1 MNTYSLKLALR
12 NLLQHQL
19 SSAISILG
27 LAIGFAAFILI
38 MLFLDFEYNWDTQNQ
53 NYERIYRI
61 QRRLTTEEDVSPS
74 SNPILKDLLVSRYP
88 EIENMVLMHL
98 ASDEEKTVG
107 EFLASS
113 PTRSFNEFDGI
124 YSEQSV
130 FEIFTYHFLEGSK
143 EHALVDPF
151 SVVLSKSLAGKL
163 FPGTSALGETVI
175 LNKKFPLKVTGVYEN
190 LPFNSHLRP
199 GYIISLPT
207 IEKTKNITDYR
218 KSWRGDFYNYVLL
231 KKGQDFRQLNAKIK
245 TITQEF
251 NENNKTRIYLLPLSL
266 LYVHPNET
274 HGYWIA
280 LAIFRIISFF
290 ILLLASFNY
299 INLTTAN
306 AILRAKEIA
315 VQKVNGSGRGR
326 IIAQFLG
333 ESVIIS
339 MIAFVFAIIL
349 TELSLPLFNRIV
361 ESELKI
367 VYARD
372 WLFILRMMSVAMLVG
387 LLSGI
392 YPALVMSRFKAV
404 DLFRNF
410 GFNEKSEGQMLKKV
424 LVSLQFF
431 ICIVLIILSI
441 SISRQVKY
449 MMTKDLGFDK
459 DNLLITKFQVSR
471 TNADFKVLKERLLK
485 HPEITNACY
494 TDKLPFGGNS
504 GWPKNWEG
512 GETDEK
518 ENDNF
523 YWVSSEF
530 VTTMKMTIVTGRDFS
545 PQFPAD
551 SGKSVIINET
561 AVKRFGWSDPIG
573 KKVDDNRWIVVGV
586 VKDFH
591 PYGVNNLIRNCM
603 MTLDPTPLKGSQAFA
618 FRVSQGNMRKGR
630 EILNNEL
637 EAFFPDDAFEII
649 SYADFIN
656 TNEGYRKFISVNNTI
671 KLFTI
676 LNIMLAVMG
685 LLGLVAFTTQQ
696 KSKEIA
702 IRKINGCSSA
712 NILMIL
718 NRQYVGL
725 ILLASIVA
733 WPVARYLS
741 VFLPVAYKC
750 PDRTYIYVIAPIALI
765 FICFFTSLFYT
776 VKAALRNPVEALRYE

>member
-1 MNTYSLKLALR
+1 M
-12 NLLQHQL
+12 
-19 SSAISILG
+19 
-27 LAIGFAAFILI
+27 
-38 MLFLDFEYNWDTQNQ
+38 
-53 NYERIYRI
+53 
-61 QRRLTTEEDVSPS
+61 
-74 SNPILKDLLVSRYP
+74 
-88 EIENMVLMHL
+88 
-98 ASDEEKTVG
+98 
-107 EFLASS
+107 
-113 PTRSFNEFDGI
+113 
-124 YSEQSV
+124 
-130 FEIFTYHFLEGSK
+130 
-143 EHALVDPF
+143 
-151 SVVLSKSLAGKL
+151 
-163 FPGTSALGETVI
+163 
-175 LNKKFPLKVTGVYEN
+175 
-190 LPFNSHLRP
+190 
-199 GYIISLPT
+199 
-207 IEKTKNITDYR
+207 
-218 KSWRGDFYNYVLL
+218 
-231 KKGQDFRQLNAKIK
+231 
-245 TITQEF
+245 
-251 NENNKTRIYLLPLSL
+251 
-266 LYVHPNET
+266 
-274 HGYWIA
+274 
-280 LAIFRIISFF
+280 
-290 ILLLASFNY
+290 
-299 INLTTAN
+299 
-306 AILRAKEIA
+306 
-315 VQKVNGSGRGR
+315 
-326 IIAQFLG
+326 
-333 ESVIIS
+333 
-339 MIAFVFAIIL
+339 
-349 TELSLPLFNRIV
+349 
-361 ESELKI
+361 
-367 VYARD
+367 
-372 WLFILRMMSVAMLVG
+372 
-387 LLSGI
+387 
-392 YPALVMSRFKAV
+392 
-404 DLFRNF
+404 
-410 GFNEKSEGQMLKKV
+410 
-424 LVSLQFF
+424 QFF

-459 DNLLITKFQVSR
+459 NNLLITKFQVSR
-471 TNADFKVLKERLLK
+471 DNADFKVLKERLLK
-485 HPEITNACY
+485 YPEITDACY

-530 VTTMKMTIVTGRDFS
+530 VTTMKMTIVAGRDFS

-573 KKVDDNRWIVVGV
+573 KKVDDNRWVVVGV

-603 MTLDPTPLKGSQAFA
+603 MTLDPTPMKGSQAFA
-618 FRVSQGNMRKGR
+618 FRVSPGNMKRGR
-630 EILNNEL
+630 EILYTEL

-671 KLFTI
+671 RLFTI

-718 NRQYVGL
+718 NPQYVGL

-750 PDRTYIYVIAPIALI
+750 PDRIYIYVIATIALI
-765 FICFFTSLFYT
+765 SICFFTSMFYT